1 LTVVNLATGF
11 WQDFSL
17 RKLNVSPDMRYIV
30 GFESEM
36 GATEHV
42 NILERQD
49 SGYYEGYYKQVYSS
63 SEDSKNYDSHKIFYQ
78 ADKAQ
83 QVYDSETFT
92 WVDDTEFNGDKLY
105 VDSFYKLNEADSAAF
120 RIRYTFV
127 RDDKTGAWQMRKG
140 SV

>member
-1 LTVVNLATGF
+1 MTVVNLVTGF

-17 RKLNVSPDMRYIV
+17 RKLSISPDMRYIV

-63 SEDSKNYDSHKIFYQ
+63 SYDSKTTTVIK
-78 ADKAQ
+78 
-83 QVYDSETFT
+83 
-92 WVDDTEFNGDKLY
+92 
-105 VDSFYKLNEADSAAF
+105 SFIKQIKHSRFMIAKPLL
-120 RIRYTFV
+120 
-127 RDDKTGAWQMRKG
+127 G
-140 SV
+140 